1 MFDTTTF
8 AEAYAQDKDHHPF
21 RTDMERYS
29 IVNWMEAIE
38 GKRVLDLACGTGNY
52 SRMFCRLGARE
63 VTGVDSSQA
72 MIASA
77 ISHTP
82 EIMPVTYHTLA
93 AEDYGRAIPY
103 DLVFHAYLFN
113 CASSLQKLND
123 FCRVIFQHL
132 AVGGQ
137 MLGIMGMLG
146 HYPSRRKN
154 PSGCYA
160 AYQGELS
167 EGDAYTIFFPGE
179 QEAVNHYWRRS
190 TCHSA
195 LVEAGFSDIRWYL
208 PLDNRSH
215 QMSADDWIEL
225 EENPVFIGV
234 SATR

>member
-1 MFDTTTF
+1 MFDTKNF
-8 AEAYAQDKDHHPF
+8 AETYAQSKENHPF
-21 RTDMERYS
+21 RTEMERYS
-29 IVNWMEAIE
+29 ILSWLGTVE

-52 SRMFCRLGARE
+52 SRMFCRLGASE
-63 VTGVDSSQA
+63 VTGVDSSRE
-72 MIASA
+72 MINSA
-77 ISHTP
+77 LSHTP
-82 EIMPVTYHTLA
+82 DIMPVAYHTQP
-93 AEDYGRAIPY
+93 AEDYVNDIPY
-103 DLVFHAYLFN
+103 DLVFHAYLLN
-113 CASSLQKLND
+113 CASSPEKLNEL
-123 FCRVIFQHL
+123 CRVLYRHL

-146 HYPSRRKN
+146 HYPSGSKN
-154 PSGCYA
+154 PSGCYT

-167 EGDAYTIFFPGE
+167 EGDGYTIFFPGQ

-208 PLDNRSH
+208 PSDNRSH
-215 QMSADDWIEL
+215 QMPVDDWIEL